1 MRMVKLAWQKLK
13 RTCSSRAIYLK
24 HFTKFPNIGDKFS
37 LLLAEKTFSQ
47 KIITCN
53 ESPLKTK
60 NLILVGSI
68 MHWAD
73 EHSIVCGAGFI
84 AQHVKLRQKPSL
96 IISVR
101 GPLTAEKLR
110 EQGINC
116 ANRYADPGVLA
127 AKIFSGKAETKHPIG
142 FIPHYWDLSSPF
154 TEYCRH
160 LGICIINV
168 QDDPNDFFNQM
179 RECEVLFSSSL
190 HGLIFA
196 HSFGKPALWLEV
208 SNKVIGDGFKFYDY
222 YSSLGIKPENVVRQ
236 IIRPDQLPNPMVLRD
251 KATFYS
257 QSALISNVEES
268 LHIVKQNLF
277 S

>member
-1 MRMVKLAWQKLK
+1 MRMMKLAWQKLK
-13 RTCSSRAIYLK
+13 RQSSSGAIYLK

-37 LLLAEKTFSQ
+37 LLLAEKTFSH

-53 ESPLKTK
+53 ELSLKTK

-73 EHSIVCGAGFI
+73 EYSIVCGAGFI
-84 AQHVKLRQKPSL
+84 AQHVKLKQKPSL
-96 IISVR
+96 IVCAR
-101 GPLTAEKLR
+101 GPLTAEKIR
-110 EQGINC
+110 EQGIDC
-116 ANRYADPGVLA
+116 TTRYADPGVLA
-127 AKIFSGKAETKHPIG
+127 AKIFSGKTETKHPIG
-142 FIPHYWDLSSPF
+142 FIPHYWDLSNTF

-160 LGICIINV
+160 LGICILNV
-168 QDDPNDFFNQM
+168 QDDPNVFFNQM

-222 YSSLGIKPENVVRQ
+222 YGSLGIKPENVVRQ
-236 IIRPDQLPNPMVLRD
+236 VIRPDQFPNPMVLRD
-251 KATFYS
+251 KATFCS
-257 QSALISNVEES
+257 QSKLVSNVEES
-268 LHIVKQNLF
+268 LHIVEQNLF

>member
-13 RTCSSRAIYLK
+13 GPSSSRAIYLK
-24 HFTKFPNIGDKFS
+24 HFTKFPNIGDRFS
-37 LLLAEKTFSQ
+37 LLLAEKTFGH

-53 ESPLKTK
+53 ELPLKTK

-68 MHWAD
+68 IHWAD
-73 EHSIVCGAGFI
+73 EHSIVSGAGFI
-84 AQHVKLRQKPSL
+84 AQHVKIKQKPSL
-96 IISVR
+96 IVSVR

-110 EQGINC
+110 EQGIDC
-116 ANRYADPGVLA
+116 TTRYADPGVLA
-127 AKIFSGKAETKHPIG
+127 VRMFSGKTETKYPIG
-142 FIPHYWDLSSPF
+142 FIPHYWDLSNTF

-160 LGICIINV
+160 LGICILNV
-168 QDDPNDFFNQM
+168 QDDPDVFFNQM

-222 YSSLGIKPENVVRQ
+222 YSSLGIKPEKVVRQ
-236 IIRPDQLPNPMVLRD
+236 VIRPDQFPNPMVLRD
-251 KATFYS
+251 EATFCS
-257 QSALISNVEES
+257 QSALISNIEES

-277 S
+277 G